1 MNRTIA
7 VALPLF
13 AVLLSACAQNPQKP
27 AAEPAAKPSAAA
39 AATRPVTPRQPP
51 LPEQEL
57 TDEILY
63 RFLIGEVAGQ
73 RGRLDVATQAYIEM
87 ARKTKDPRI
96 AQRATEIA
104 LFARAQD
111 QALESARIWVA
122 ADPESVRAQQAL
134 TALLVNTNK
143 LGEAKPLLEKL
154 LKEEK
159 ANVGPAFLQLSNLL
173 SRVTDKKAALQL
185 VRDLAQPYPNVAEA
199 HLAIAQAALGADDIE
214 LAGREAEEATKLRP
228 DWELAAL
235 MRGQVLQRRSNAEAL
250 AYWNSYLKEYPQA
263 KDVRLNYAR
272 LLVNDRNY
280 EEARKEFERL
290 GKDFPQNSDVTMAVA
305 LLAIELK
312 DYAAAEQTLKRAL
325 GQNPKDS
332 DTIRLYLGQVDE
344 ERKRFDDAKRWYQE
358 VGRGD
363 QYIPAQVRYAGVVAK
378 EGDLAGAR
386 RYLQQLPV
394 QNNQQ
399 RVQLIQ
405 AEAQLL
411 RDQSQYQEAY
421 DLLGRSLDRL
431 PNYPDL
437 LYDYAMAAE
446 KVNRVDVLETNLKK
460 LIVIKPD
467 HAHAYN
473 ALGYTLAD
481 RNERLKEAEEY
492 IDKALKISPD
502 DPFILDSK
510 GWVLYRRGETK
521 EALVY
526 LRRAFAERPD
536 PEIAA
541 HLGEVLWAQ
550 GQKDEAEKVWRQALQ
565 NNPDNEALR
574 TAVKRFLP

>member
-1 MNRTIA
+1 MNRTVA

-13 AVLLSACAQNPQKP
+13 AVFVSACAQNPQKP
-27 AAEPAAKPSAAA
+27 APESAAKPPAAA
-39 AATRPVTPRQPP
+39 ALRPEPPRQPP

-57 TDEILY
+57 TSELLY

-73 RGRLDVATQAYIEM
+73 RGRFDVATQAYIEM
-87 ARKTKDPRI
+87 ARKTQDPRI

-104 LFARAQD
+104 LFARAQS
-111 QALESARIWVA
+111 QALEAAQIWVA

-134 TALLVNTNK
+134 TALLVSANK
-143 LGEAKPLLEKL
+143 LGEAKPLLAKL

-159 ANVGPAFLQLSNLL
+159 GNVGPAFLQLSSLL
-173 SRVTDKKAALQL
+173 SRAADKKAALQL
-185 VRDLAQPYPNVAEA
+185 VRDLAQPYPTVAEA
-199 HLAIAQAALGADDIE
+199 HLAVAQAALGADDLV
-214 LAGREAEEATKLRP
+214 LAAREAEEATKLRP

-250 AYWNSYLKEYPQA
+250 AYWRTYLKEYPQA

-290 GKDFPQNSDVTMAVA
+290 GKDFPENTDVTMAVA
-305 LLAIELK
+305 LLAMELK
-312 DYAAAEQTLKRAL
+312 DYAAAEQTLRRAL
-325 GQNPKDS
+325 AQNPKDS

-378 EGDLAGAR
+378 EGDRAGAR

-421 DLLGRSLDRL
+421 DLLGRSLDKL

-446 KVNRVDVLETNLKK
+446 KVNRVDVLESNLKK

-473 ALGYTLAD
+473 ALGYTLAE

-510 GWVLYRRGETK
+510 GWVLYRRGQTK

-565 NNPDNEALR
+565 DNPDNEALR

>member
-1 MNRTIA
+1 MNRIVILA
-7 VALPLF
+7 VPLL
-13 AVLLSACAQNPQKP
+13 AVLLSACAQSPQKP
-27 AAEPAAKPSAAA
+27 AAESAAKPPPTV
-39 AATRPVTPRQPP
+39 TRAEPARQPT
-51 LPEQEL
+51 LPDQEL
-57 TDEILY
+57 TNEILY

-73 RGRLDVATQAYIEM
+73 RGRLDVATQAYLEM

-111 QALESARIWVA
+111 QALEAARIWVA
-122 ADPESVRAQQAL
+122 GDPDSVRAQQAL
-134 TALLVNTNK
+134 TALLVNANK
-143 LGEAKPLLEKL
+143 LAEAKPLLEKL

-159 ANVGPAFLQLSNLL
+159 ANVGPAFLQLGSLL
-173 SRVTDKKAALQL
+173 SRAADRKAALQL

-199 HLAIAQAALGADDIE
+199 HLAVAQAALGADDLE
-214 LAGREAEEATKLRP
+214 LAAREAEEATTLRP

-235 MRGQVLQRRSNAEAL
+235 MRGQVLQRRSNADAL
-250 AYWNSYLKEYPQA
+250 AYWKAYLKEYPQA

-272 LLVNDRNY
+272 LLVSDRNY

-290 GKDFPQNSDVTMAVA
+290 GKDFPQNTDVTMAVA

-325 GQNPKDS
+325 AQNPKDS
-332 DTIRLYLGQVDE
+332 DSIRLYLGQVDE

-411 RDQSQYQEAY
+411 RDQNQYQEAY
-421 DLLGRSLDRL
+421 DLLGRSLDKL

-446 KVNRVDVLETNLKK
+446 KIDRVDVLESNLKK

-492 IDKALKISPD
+492 IDKALRIAPD

-510 GWVLYRRGETK
+510 GWVLYRRGQPK

-550 GQKDEAEKVWRQALQ
+550 GQKEEAEKVWRQALQ
-565 NNPDNEALR
+565 DNPDNEALR

>member
-1 MNRTIA
+1 MNRTVA
-7 VALPLF
+7 VAAPLLALF
-13 AVLLSACAQNPQKP
+13 LSACAQSPQKP
-27 AAEPAAKPSAAA
+27 AAESPAKPPPAAAIPTEPTPKPPA
-39 AATRPVTPRQPP
+39 
-51 LPEQEL
+51 LPDQEL
-57 TDEILY
+57 TNDILY

-73 RGRLDVATQAYIEM
+73 RGRLDVATQAYLEM
-87 ARKTKDPRI
+87 ARKTQDPRI
-96 AQRATEIA
+96 AQRATEVA

-111 QALESARIWVA
+111 QALEAARIWVA
-122 ADPESVRAQQAL
+122 TDPDSVRAQQAL
-134 TALLVNTNK
+134 TALLVNSNK
-143 LGEAKPLLEKL
+143 LTEAKPLLEKL
-154 LKEEK
+154 LREEK
-159 ANVGPAFLQLSNLL
+159 ANVGPAFLQLSSLL
-173 SRVTDKKAALQL
+173 SRSADRKAALQL
-185 VRDLAQPYPNVAEA
+185 VRELAQPYPNVAEA
-199 HLAIAQAALGADDIE
+199 HIAVSQAALGADDLT
-214 LAGREAEEATKLRP
+214 LAAREAEEATKLRP

-235 MRGQVLQRRSNAEAL
+235 IRGQVLQRRSNAEAL
-250 AYWNSYLKEYPQA
+250 AYWKAYLKEYPQA

-280 EEARKEFERL
+280 EEARKEFEQL
-290 GKDFPQNSDVTMAVA
+290 GRDFPQNADVTMAVA

-325 GQNPKDS
+325 TQNPKEGDS
-332 DTIRLYLGQVDE
+332 IRLYLGQVDE
-344 ERKRFDDAKRWYQE
+344 ERKHYEDAKRWYQE

-363 QYIPAQVRYAGVVAK
+363 QYIPAQMRYAGVLAK
-378 EGDLAGAR
+378 EGDLTGAR

-411 RDQSQYQEAY
+411 RDQNQYQEAY
-421 DLLGRSLDRL
+421 DLLGRSLDKL

-446 KVNRVDVLETNLKK
+446 KVNRVDVLEANLKK

-481 RNERLKEAEEY
+481 RNERLKEAEDY
-492 IDKALKISPD
+492 IDKALKIAPD

-510 GWVLYRRGETK
+510 GWVLYRRGQPK

-565 NNPDNEALR
+565 DNPDNEALQA
-574 TAVKRFLP
+574 AVKRFLP

>member
-1 MNRTIA
+1 MNRTVA

-13 AVLLSACAQNPQKP
+13 AVFVSACAQNPQKP
-27 AAEPAAKPSAAA
+27 APESAAKPPAAA
-39 AATRPVTPRQPP
+39 ALRPEPPRQPP

-57 TDEILY
+57 TSELLY

-73 RGRLDVATQAYIEM
+73 RGRFDVATQAYIEM
-87 ARKTKDPRI
+87 ARKTQDPRI

-104 LFARAQD
+104 LFARAQS
-111 QALESARIWVA
+111 QALEAAQIWVA

-134 TALLVNTNK
+134 TALLVSANK
-143 LGEAKPLLEKL
+143 LGEAKPLLAKL

-159 ANVGPAFLQLSNLL
+159 GNVGPAFLQLSSLL
-173 SRVTDKKAALQL
+173 SRAADKKAALQL
-185 VRDLAQPYPNVAEA
+185 VRDLAQPYPTVAEA
-199 HLAIAQAALGADDIE
+199 HLAVAQAALGADDLV
-214 LAGREAEEATKLRP
+214 LAAREAEEATKLRP

-250 AYWNSYLKEYPQA
+250 AYWRTYLKEYPQA

-290 GKDFPQNSDVTMAVA
+290 GKDFPENTDVTMAVA
-305 LLAIELK
+305 LLAMELK
-312 DYAAAEQTLKRAL
+312 DYAAAEQTLRRAL
-325 GQNPKDS
+325 AQNPKDS

-421 DLLGRSLDRL
+421 DLLGRSLDKL

-446 KVNRVDVLETNLKK
+446 KVNRVDVLESNLKK

-473 ALGYTLAD
+473 ALGYTLAE

-510 GWVLYRRGETK
+510 GWVLYRRGQTK

-565 NNPDNEALR
+565 DNPDNEALR

>member
-1 MNRTIA
+1 MNRTVA

-13 AVLLSACAQNPQKP
+13 AVFVSACAQNPQKP
-27 AAEPAAKPSAAA
+27 APESAAKPPAAA
-39 AATRPVTPRQPP
+39 ALRPEPPRQPP

-57 TDEILY
+57 TSELLY

-73 RGRLDVATQAYIEM
+73 RGRFDVATQAYIEM
-87 ARKTKDPRI
+87 ARKTQDPRI

-104 LFARAQD
+104 LFARAQS
-111 QALESARIWVA
+111 QALEAAQIWVA

-134 TALLVNTNK
+134 TALLVSANK
-143 LGEAKPLLEKL
+143 LGEAKPLLAKL

-159 ANVGPAFLQLSNLL
+159 GNVGPAFLQLSSLL
-173 SRVTDKKAALQL
+173 SRAADKKAALQL
-185 VRDLAQPYPNVAEA
+185 VRDLAQPYPTVAEA
-199 HLAIAQAALGADDIE
+199 HLAVAQAALGADDLV
-214 LAGREAEEATKLRP
+214 LAAREAEEATKLRP

-250 AYWNSYLKEYPQA
+250 AYWRTYLKEYPQA

-290 GKDFPQNSDVTMAVA
+290 GKDFPENTDVTMAVA

-312 DYAAAEQTLKRAL
+312 DYAAAEQTLRRAL
-325 GQNPKDS
+325 AQNPKDS

-421 DLLGRSLDRL
+421 DLLGRSLDKL

-446 KVNRVDVLETNLKK
+446 KVNRVDVLESNLKK

-473 ALGYTLAD
+473 ALGYTLAE

-510 GWVLYRRGETK
+510 GWVLYRRGQTK

-565 NNPDNEALR
+565 DNPDNEALR
-574 TAVKRFLP
+574 TAVKRFLH

>member
-1 MNRTIA
+1 MNRIVILA
-7 VALPLF
+7 VPLL
-13 AVLLSACAQNPQKP
+13 AVLLSACAQSPQKP
-27 AAEPAAKPSAAA
+27 AAESAAKPPPTV
-39 AATRPVTPRQPP
+39 TRAEPARQPT
-51 LPEQEL
+51 LPDQEL
-57 TDEILY
+57 TNEILY

-73 RGRLDVATQAYIEM
+73 RGRLDVATQAYLEM
-87 ARKTKDPRI
+87 ARKTQDPRI

-111 QALESARIWVA
+111 QALEAARIWVA
-122 ADPESVRAQQAL
+122 GDPDSVRAQQAL
-134 TALLVNTNK
+134 TALLVNANK
-143 LGEAKPLLEKL
+143 LAEAKPLLEKL

-159 ANVGPAFLQLSNLL
+159 ANVGPAFLQLSSLL
-173 SRVTDKKAALQL
+173 SRAADRKAALQL

-199 HLAIAQAALGADDIE
+199 HLAVAQAALGADDLE
-214 LAGREAEEATKLRP
+214 LAAREAEEATTLRP

-250 AYWNSYLKEYPQA
+250 AYWKAYLKEYPQA

-272 LLVNDRNY
+272 LLVSDRNY

-290 GKDFPQNSDVTMAVA
+290 GKDFPQNTDVTMAVA

-325 GQNPKDS
+325 AQNPKDS
-332 DTIRLYLGQVDE
+332 DSIRLYLGQVDE

-411 RDQSQYQEAY
+411 RDQNQYQEAY
-421 DLLGRSLDRL
+421 DLLGRSLDKL

-446 KVNRVDVLETNLKK
+446 KIDRVDVLESNLKK

-492 IDKALKISPD
+492 IDKALRIAPD

-510 GWVLYRRGETK
+510 GWVLYRRGQPK

-550 GQKDEAEKVWRQALQ
+550 GQKEEAEKVWRQALQ
-565 NNPDNEALR
+565 DNPDNEALR

>member
-1 MNRTIA
+1 MNRFLPVA
-7 VALPLF
+7 VPVLA
-13 AVLLSACAQNPQKP
+13 ALLSACAQSPQKP
-27 AAEPAAKPSAAA
+27 AADPASKPAVSAT
-39 AATRPVTPRQPP
+39 TRPEPPRQPP
-51 LPEQEL
+51 LPNQEL
-57 TDEILY
+57 TNEVLY

-73 RGRLDVATQAYIEM
+73 RGRLDVATQAYIEI
-87 ARKTKDPRI
+87 ARKTQDPRI

-122 ADPESVRAQQAL
+122 ADPDSVRAQQAL
-134 TALLVNTNK
+134 TALLVNANK
-143 LGEAKPLLEKL
+143 LDEAKPLLEKL
-154 LKEEK
+154 LREEK
-159 ANVGPAFLQLSNLL
+159 ANVGPAFLQLGSLL
-173 SRVTDKKAALQL
+173 SRAQDKKAALKL
-185 VRDLAQPYPNVAEA
+185 VQDLAKPYPTVPEA
-199 HLAIAQAALGADDIE
+199 HLAVAQAALGADDID
-214 LAGREAEEATKLRP
+214 LATREAEEATKLRP
-228 DWELAAL
+228 DWEPAAL
-235 MRGQVLQRRSNAEAL
+235 MRGQTLQRRSNAEAL
-250 AYWNSYLKEYPQA
+250 AYWKTYLAAHPQA

-272 LLVNDRNY
+272 LLVSDRNY

-290 GKDFPQNSDVTMAVA
+290 GKDFPQNADVTMAVA

-312 DYAAAEQTLKRAL
+312 DYEAAEQTLKRAL
-325 GQNPKDS
+325 TQNPKDS

-344 ERKRFDDAKRWYQE
+344 ERKRYDDAKRWYQE

-363 QYIPAQVRYAGVVAK
+363 QYITAQVRYASVMAK

-411 RDQSQYQEAY
+411 RDQNEYQEAY
-421 DLLGRSLDRL
+421 DLLGKSLDRL

-446 KVNRVDVLETNLKK
+446 KVDRIDVLETNLKK

-481 RNERLKEAEEY
+481 RTERLKEAEEY
-492 IDKALKISPD
+492 IDKALKIAPD

-510 GWVLYRRGETK
+510 GWVLYRRGQTK
-521 EALVY
+521 ESLVY

-565 NNPDNEALR
+565 ENPNNEALQ

>member
-1 MNRTIA
+1 MNRTVA

-13 AVLLSACAQNPQKP
+13 AVFLSACAQNPQKP
-27 AAEPAAKPSAAA
+27 AQESAAKPPAAA
-39 AATRPVTPRQPP
+39 LRPEPPRQPP

-57 TDEILY
+57 TSELLY

-73 RGRLDVATQAYIEM
+73 RGRFDVATQAYIEL
-87 ARKTKDPRI
+87 ARKTQDPRI

-104 LFARAQD
+104 LFARAQP
-111 QALESARIWVA
+111 QALEAAQIWVA

-134 TALLVNTNK
+134 TALLVNANK
-143 LGEAKPLLEKL
+143 LGEAKPLLAKL

-159 ANVGPAFLQLSNLL
+159 ANVGPAFLQLSSLL
-173 SRVTDKKAALQL
+173 SRAADKKAALQL
-185 VRDLAQPYPNVAEA
+185 VRDLAQPYPTVPEA
-199 HLAIAQAALGADDIE
+199 HLAVAQAALGADDLV
-214 LAGREAEEATKLRP
+214 LAAREAEEATKLRP

-250 AYWNSYLKEYPQA
+250 AYWRTYLKEYPQA

-290 GKDFPQNSDVTMAVA
+290 GKDFPENTDVTMAVA

-312 DYAAAEQTLKRAL
+312 DYAAAEQTLRRAL
-325 GQNPKDS
+325 AQNPKDS

-421 DLLGRSLDRL
+421 DLLGRSLDKL

-446 KVNRVDVLETNLKK
+446 KVNRVDVLESNLKK

-510 GWVLYRRGETK
+510 GWVLYRRGQTK
-521 EALVY
+521 EALFY

-565 NNPDNEALR
+565 DNPDNEALR

>member
-1 MNRTIA
+1 MKRIVA
-7 VALPLF
+7 VAIPLL
-13 AVLLSACAQNPQKP
+13 AVLLSACAQSPQKR
-27 AAEPAAKPSAAA
+27 AAEPAAKAAA
-39 AATRPVTPRQPP
+39 VSETRAEPPRQPP

-57 TDEILY
+57 TNEILY

-73 RGRLDVATQAYIEM
+73 RGRLDVATQAYLEI
-87 ARKTKDPRI
+87 ARKTQDPRI

-111 QALESARIWVA
+111 PALEAARIWA
-122 ADPESVRAQQAL
+122 ATDPDSVRAQQAL
-134 TALLVNTNK
+134 TALLVNANK
-143 LGEAKPLLEKL
+143 LAEAKPLLERL

-159 ANVGPAFLQLSNLL
+159 ANVGPAFLQLGSLL
-173 SRVTDKKAALQL
+173 SRATDRKAALQL

-199 HLAIAQAALGADDIE
+199 HLAVAQAALGADDID
-214 LAGREAEEATKLRP
+214 LAAREAEEATKLRP

-235 MRGQVLQRRSNAEAL
+235 MRGQALQRRSNAEAL
-250 AYWNSYLKEYPQA
+250 AYWRTYLKDYPQA

-290 GKDFPQNSDVTMAVA
+290 GRDFPQNTDVTMAVA

-325 GQNPKDS
+325 GQNPKES

-411 RDQSQYQEAY
+411 RDQNQYQEAY
-421 DLLGRSLDRL
+421 DLLGRSLDKL

-446 KVNRVDVLETNLKK
+446 KVNRIDVLEANLKK

-492 IDKALKISPD
+492 IDKALKIAPD

-510 GWVLYRRGETK
+510 GWVLYRRGQPK

-550 GQKDEAEKVWRQALQ
+550 GYKEEAEKVWRQALQ
-565 NNPDNEALR
+565 DNPDNEALR

>member
-1 MNRTIA
+1 MNRSVV
-7 VALPLF
+7 VAMPLL
-13 AVLLSACAQNPQKP
+13 AALLSACAQSPQKP
-27 AAEPAAKPSAAA
+27 AAESAAKPAAA
-39 AATRPVTPRQPP
+39 APAQAEVPRQPT
-51 LPEQEL
+51 LPQQEL
-57 TDEILY
+57 TNDILY

-73 RGRLDVATQAYIEM
+73 RGRLDVATQAYLEM
-87 ARKTKDPRI
+87 ARKTQDPRI

-104 LFARAQD
+104 LFARAQEP
-111 QALESARIWVA
+111 ALEAARIWVA
-122 ADPESVRAQQAL
+122 TDPESVRAQQAL
-134 TALLVNTNK
+134 TALLVNANK

-159 ANVGPAFLQLSNLL
+159 ANVGPAFLQLSSLL
-173 SRVTDKKAALQL
+173 SRATDRTAALQL
-185 VRDLAQPYPNVAEA
+185 VRDLAQPYPNVPEA
-199 HLAIAQAALGADDIE
+199 HLAVAQAALGTDDLD
-214 LAGREAEEATKLRP
+214 LAALETEEAVKLRP

-250 AYWNSYLKEYPQA
+250 AYWRSYLKEHPQA

-280 EEARKEFERL
+280 EEARNEFERL
-290 GKDFPQNSDVTMAVA
+290 GKDFPQNTDVTMAVA

-312 DYAAAEQTLKRAL
+312 DYQAAEQTLKRAL
-325 GQNPKDS
+325 EQNPKDS
-332 DTIRLYLGQVDE
+332 DTIRLYLGQIDE
-344 ERKRFDDAKRWYQE
+344 ERKRFDDAKRWYKE

-378 EGDLAGAR
+378 EGDVEAAR

-421 DLLGRSLDRL
+421 ELLGRSLDKL

-446 KVNRVDVLETNLKK
+446 KVNRVDVLEANLKK

-481 RNERLKEAEEY
+481 RNERLTEAEEY
-492 IDKALKISPD
+492 IDKALKIAPD

-510 GWVLYRRGETK
+510 GWVLYRRGQPK

-550 GQKDEAEKVWRQALQ
+550 GQREEAEKVWREALQ
-565 NNPDNEALR
+565 DNPDNEALR

>member
-1 MNRTIA
+1 MNRTVA

-13 AVLLSACAQNPQKP
+13 AVFVSACAQNPQKP
-27 AAEPAAKPSAAA
+27 APESAAKPPAAA
-39 AATRPVTPRQPP
+39 ALRPEPPRQPP

-57 TDEILY
+57 TSELLY

-73 RGRLDVATQAYIEM
+73 RGRFDVATQAYIEM
-87 ARKTKDPRI
+87 ARKTQDPRI

-104 LFARAQD
+104 LFARAQS
-111 QALESARIWVA
+111 QALEAAQIWVA

-134 TALLVNTNK
+134 TALLVSANK
-143 LGEAKPLLEKL
+143 LGEAKPLLAKL

-159 ANVGPAFLQLSNLL
+159 GNVGPAFLQLSSLL
-173 SRVTDKKAALQL
+173 SRAADKKAALQL
-185 VRDLAQPYPNVAEA
+185 VRDLAQPYPTVAEA
-199 HLAIAQAALGADDIE
+199 HLAVAQAALGADDLV
-214 LAGREAEEATKLRP
+214 LAAREAEEATKLRP

-235 MRGQVLQRRSNAEAL
+235 TRGQVLQRRSNAEAL
-250 AYWNSYLKEYPQA
+250 AYWRTYLKEYPQA

-290 GKDFPQNSDVTMAVA
+290 GKDFPENTDVTMAVA
-305 LLAIELK
+305 LLAMELK
-312 DYAAAEQTLKRAL
+312 DYAAAEQTLRRAL
-325 GQNPKDS
+325 AQNPKDS

-421 DLLGRSLDRL
+421 DLLGRSLDKL

-446 KVNRVDVLETNLKK
+446 KVNRVDVLESNLKK

-473 ALGYTLAD
+473 ALGYTLAE

-510 GWVLYRRGETK
+510 GWVLYRRGQTK

-565 NNPDNEALR
+565 DNPDNEALR
-574 TAVKRFLP
+574 TAVKRFLH

>member
-1 MNRTIA
+1 MTRL
-7 VALPLF
+7 LPL
-13 AVLLSACAQNPQKP
+13 ALLLLAALMAACAQTPKKP
-27 AAEPAAKPSAAA
+27 AEAAKAKPVVTAAKL
-39 AATRPVTPRQPP
+39 PEPPRQPP
-51 LPEQEL
+51 LPNQEL
-57 TDEILY
+57 TSDTLY
-63 RFLIGEVAGQ
+63 RFLIGEIAGQ
-73 RGRLDVATQAYIEM
+73 RGRLDVATQAYLEM
-87 ARKTKDPRI
+87 ARKTRDPRI

-104 LFARAQD
+104 IFARAPD
-111 QALESARIWVA
+111 QALESAKIWLA
-122 ADPESVRAQQAL
+122 ADPESVRAQQAV
-134 TALLVNTNK
+134 TAMLVNANK
-143 LGEAKPLLEKL
+143 LDEAKPLLEKL

-159 ANVGPAFLQLSNLL
+159 ENVGQAFLQLGGLL
-173 SRVTDKKAALQL
+173 ARAQDKKAALRL
-185 VRDLAQPYPNVAEA
+185 VQELAAPYTGIAEA
-199 HLAIAQAALGADDIE
+199 HIAVAQAALAADDVD
-214 LAGREAEEATKLRP
+214 LAAKEAEEATKLRP
-228 DWELAAL
+228 EWELAAL
-235 MRGQVLQRRSNAEAL
+235 VRGQALQRRSNAEAL
-250 AYWNSYLKEYPQA
+250 AYWKDYLAQNPQA

-280 EEARKEFERL
+280 EEARQEFERL
-290 GKDFPQNSDVTMAVA
+290 GKDFPQNVDVTMAVA
-305 LLAIELK
+305 LLAIQLK
-312 DYAAAEQTLKRAL
+312 DYDAAEKTLKRAL
-325 GQNPKDS
+325 AQNPKDA
-332 DTIRLYLGQVDE
+332 DTVRMYLGQVDE
-344 ERKRFDDAKRWYQE
+344 ERKQYGEAKRWYAE
-358 VGRGD
+358 VGRGE
-363 QYIPAQVRYAGVVAK
+363 QYLPAQVRYAGVVAK

-411 RDQSQYQEAY
+411 RDQNQYQEAY
-421 DLLGRSLDRL
+421 DLLGKSLDKL

-437 LYDYAMAAE
+437 LYDYAMVAE
-446 KVNRVDVLETNLKK
+446 KMNRIDVLETNLKK

-481 RNERLKEAEEY
+481 RTERLKEAEEY
-492 IDKALKISPD
+492 IDKALKLAPD

-510 GWVLYRRGETK
+510 GWVLYRRGQTK

-550 GQKDEAEKVWRQALQ
+550 GQKDEATKIWNQALQ
-565 NNPDNEALR
+565 DNPDNEALR

>member
-1 MNRTIA
+1 
-7 VALPLF
+7 
-13 AVLLSACAQNPQKP
+13 
-27 AAEPAAKPSAAA
+27 
-39 AATRPVTPRQPP
+39 
-51 LPEQEL
+51 
-57 TDEILY
+57 
-63 RFLIGEVAGQ
+63 
-73 RGRLDVATQAYIEM
+73 
-87 ARKTKDPRI
+87 
-96 AQRATEIA
+96 
-104 LFARAQD
+104 
-111 QALESARIWVA
+111 
-122 ADPESVRAQQAL
+122 
-134 TALLVNTNK
+134 
-143 LGEAKPLLEKL
+143 
-154 LKEEK
+154 
-159 ANVGPAFLQLSNLL
+159 
-173 SRVTDKKAALQL
+173 
-185 VRDLAQPYPNVAEA
+185 
-199 HLAIAQAALGADDIE
+199 
-214 LAGREAEEATKLRP
+214 
-228 DWELAAL
+228 

-250 AYWNSYLKEYPQA
+250 AYWRTYLKEYPQA

-290 GKDFPQNSDVTMAVA
+290 GKDFPENTDVTMAVA

-312 DYAAAEQTLKRAL
+312 DYAAAEQTLRRAL
-325 GQNPKDS
+325 AQNPKDS

-363 QYIPAQVRYAGVVAK
+363 QYIPAQVRYAGVIAK

-421 DLLGRSLDRL
+421 DLLGRSLDKL

-446 KVNRVDVLETNLKK
+446 KVNRVDVLESNLKK

-473 ALGYTLAD
+473 ALGYTLAE

-510 GWVLYRRGETK
+510 GWVLYRRGQTK

-565 NNPDNEALR
+565 DNPDNEALR

>member
-1 MNRTIA
+1 MNRIVNVA
-7 VALPLF
+7 VPLL
-13 AVLLSACAQNPQKP
+13 AVLLSACAQSPQKP
-27 AAEPAAKPSAAA
+27 AAESAAQPPPTV
-39 AATRPVTPRQPP
+39 TRAEPARQPT
-51 LPEQEL
+51 LPDQEL
-57 TDEILY
+57 TNEILY

-73 RGRLDVATQAYIEM
+73 RGRLDVATQAYLEM

-111 QALESARIWVA
+111 QALEAARIWVA
-122 ADPESVRAQQAL
+122 GDPDSVRAQQAL
-134 TALLVNTNK
+134 TALLVNANK
-143 LGEAKPLLEKL
+143 LAEAKPLLEKL

-159 ANVGPAFLQLSNLL
+159 ANVGPAFLQLGSLL
-173 SRVTDKKAALQL
+173 SRAADRKAALQL

-199 HLAIAQAALGADDIE
+199 HLAVAQAALGADDLE
-214 LAGREAEEATKLRP
+214 LAAREAEEATRLRP

-250 AYWNSYLKEYPQA
+250 AYWKAYLKEYPQA

-272 LLVNDRNY
+272 LLVSDRNY

-290 GKDFPQNSDVTMAVA
+290 GKDFPQNADVTMAVA

-325 GQNPKDS
+325 AQNPKDS
-332 DTIRLYLGQVDE
+332 DSIRLYLGQVDE

-411 RDQSQYQEAY
+411 RDQNQYQEAY
-421 DLLGRSLDRL
+421 DLLGRSLDKL

-446 KVNRVDVLETNLKK
+446 KVDRVDVLESNLKK

-492 IDKALKISPD
+492 IDKALRIAPD

-510 GWVLYRRGETK
+510 GWVLYRRGQPK

-550 GQKDEAEKVWRQALQ
+550 GQKEEAEKVWRQALQ
-565 NNPDNEALR
+565 DNPDNEALR

>member
-1 MNRTIA
+1 MKRTLV
-7 VALPLF
+7 VALPLM
-13 AVLLSACAQNPQKP
+13 ATLLAACAQSPQKP
-27 AAEPAAKPSAAA
+27 AAEPVAAA
-39 AATRPVTPRQPP
+39 AAAAQTEPPREPP
-51 LPEQEL
+51 LPNQEL
-57 TDEILY
+57 TNDILY

-73 RGRLDVATQAYIEM
+73 RGRLDVATQAYLEI

-96 AQRATEIA
+96 AQRATEIS

-111 QALESARIWVA
+111 QALEAARIWVA
-122 ADPESVRAQQAL
+122 ADPDSVRAQQAL
-134 TALLVNTNK
+134 TALLVNANE

-154 LKEEK
+154 LREEK
-159 ANVGPAFLQLSNLL
+159 TNVGPAFLQLGSLL
-173 SRVTDKKAALQL
+173 SRATDRRAALQL
-185 VRDLAQPYPNVAEA
+185 VRDLAQPYPMVPEA
-199 HLAIAQAALGADDIE
+199 HLAVAQAALGADD
-214 LAGREAEEATKLRP
+214 LDVAARAAEEATKLRP
-228 DWELAAL
+228 EWELAAL
-235 MRGQVLQRRSNAEAL
+235 MRGQILQRRSNAEAL
-250 AYWNSYLKEYPQA
+250 AYWRTYLKEYPQA

-280 EEARKEFERL
+280 EEARSEFERL
-290 GKDFPQNSDVTMAVA
+290 GKDFPQNADVTMAVA

-325 GQNPKDS
+325 AQKPKDS

-344 ERKRFDDAKRWYQE
+344 ERKRFGEAKRWYQE

-363 QYIPAQVRYAGVVAK
+363 QYIPAQARYAGVLAK
-378 EGDLAGAR
+378 EGDIAGAR

-421 DLLGRSLDRL
+421 DLLGRSLDKL

-446 KVNRVDVLETNLKK
+446 KVNRIDVLESNLKK

-481 RNERLKEAEEY
+481 RNERLEEAEEY
-492 IDKALKISPD
+492 IDKALKIAPD

-510 GWVLYRRGETK
+510 GWVLYRRGQVK

-550 GQKDEAEKVWRQALQ
+550 GQREEAERVWRQALQ
-565 NNPDNEALR
+565 DNPDNEALQ
-574 TAVKRFLP
+574 TAVRRFLP

>member
-1 MNRTIA
+1 
-7 VALPLF
+7 
-13 AVLLSACAQNPQKP
+13 
-27 AAEPAAKPSAAA
+27 
-39 AATRPVTPRQPP
+39 
-51 LPEQEL
+51 
-57 TDEILY
+57 
-63 RFLIGEVAGQ
+63 
-73 RGRLDVATQAYIEM
+73 
-87 ARKTKDPRI
+87 
-96 AQRATEIA
+96 
-104 LFARAQD
+104 
-111 QALESARIWVA
+111 
-122 ADPESVRAQQAL
+122 
-134 TALLVNTNK
+134 
-143 LGEAKPLLEKL
+143 
-154 LKEEK
+154 
-159 ANVGPAFLQLSNLL
+159 
-173 SRVTDKKAALQL
+173 
-185 VRDLAQPYPNVAEA
+185 
-199 HLAIAQAALGADDIE
+199 
-214 LAGREAEEATKLRP
+214 
-228 DWELAAL
+228 
-235 MRGQVLQRRSNAEAL
+235 
-250 AYWNSYLKEYPQA
+250 
-263 KDVRLNYAR
+263 
-272 LLVNDRNY
+272 
-280 EEARKEFERL
+280 
-290 GKDFPQNSDVTMAVA
+290 MAVA

-312 DYAAAEQTLKRAL
+312 DYAAAEQTLRRAL
-325 GQNPKDS
+325 AQNPKDS

-421 DLLGRSLDRL
+421 DLLGRSLDKL

-446 KVNRVDVLETNLKK
+446 KVNRVDVLESNLKK

-510 GWVLYRRGETK
+510 GWVLYRRGQTK

-565 NNPDNEALR
+565 DNPDNEALR

>member
-1 MNRTIA
+1 MNRTLTA
-7 VALPLF
+7 ALPLL
-13 AVLLSACAQNPQKP
+13 AVFLSACAQSPQKP
-27 AAEPAAKPSAAA
+27 AAEPAAKPPPAAA
-39 AATRPVTPRQPP
+39 PRAEVPRQPP

-57 TDEILY
+57 TNEILY

-87 ARKTKDPRI
+87 ARKTQDPRI
-96 AQRATEIA
+96 AQRATEVA

-111 QALESARIWVA
+111 QALEAARIWVA
-122 ADPESVRAQQAL
+122 ADPDSVRAQQAL
-134 TALLVNTNK
+134 TALLVNANK

-154 LKEEK
+154 LQEEK
-159 ANVGPAFLQLSNLL
+159 ANVGPAFLQLSSLL
-173 SRVTDKKAALQL
+173 SRATDKKAALQL
-185 VRDLAQPYPNVAEA
+185 VRDLAQPYPAVAEA
-199 HLAIAQAALGADDIE
+199 HLAVAQAALGADDLE
-214 LAGREAEEATKLRP
+214 LAVRAAEEATKLRP

-250 AYWNSYLKEYPQA
+250 AYWRSYLKEYPQA

-272 LLVNDRNY
+272 LLVSDRNY

-290 GKDFPQNSDVTMAVA
+290 GKDFPQNADVTMAVA

-312 DYAAAEQTLKRAL
+312 DYEAAEQTLKRAL

-421 DLLGRSLDRL
+421 DLLGRSLDKL

-492 IDKALKISPD
+492 IDRALKISPD

-510 GWVLYRRGETK
+510 GWVLYRRGQTK

-565 NNPDNEALR
+565 DNPDNEALR

>member
-1 MNRTIA
+1 MNRTVA

-13 AVLLSACAQNPQKP
+13 AVFVSACAQNPQKP
-27 AAEPAAKPSAAA
+27 APESAAKPPAAA
-39 AATRPVTPRQPP
+39 ALRPEPPRQPP

-57 TDEILY
+57 TSELLY

-73 RGRLDVATQAYIEM
+73 RGRFDVATQAYIEM
-87 ARKTKDPRI
+87 ARKTQDPRI

-104 LFARAQD
+104 LFARAQS
-111 QALESARIWVA
+111 QALEAAQIWVA

-134 TALLVNTNK
+134 TALLVNANK
-143 LGEAKPLLEKL
+143 LGEAKPLLAKL

-159 ANVGPAFLQLSNLL
+159 GNVGPAFLQLSSLL
-173 SRVTDKKAALQL
+173 SRAADKKAALQL
-185 VRDLAQPYPNVAEA
+185 VRDLAQPYPTVAEA
-199 HLAIAQAALGADDIE
+199 HLAVAQAALGADDLV
-214 LAGREAEEATKLRP
+214 LAAREAEEATKLRP

-250 AYWNSYLKEYPQA
+250 AYWRTYLKEYPQA

-290 GKDFPQNSDVTMAVA
+290 GKDFPENTDVTMAVA

-312 DYAAAEQTLKRAL
+312 DYAAAEQTLRRAL
-325 GQNPKDS
+325 AQNPKDS

-421 DLLGRSLDRL
+421 DLLGRSLDKL

-446 KVNRVDVLETNLKK
+446 KVNRVDVLESNLKK

-473 ALGYTLAD
+473 ALGYTLAE

-510 GWVLYRRGETK
+510 GWVLYRRGQTK

-526 LRRAFAERPD
+526 LRRAFGERPD

-565 NNPDNEALR
+565 DNPDNEALR
-574 TAVKRFLP
+574 TAVKRFLH